1 MSQAPQKVAI
11 VTRMLAHGGAER
23 FAALLSQ
30 VLDQLGYEVH
40 LITVLNEIEYNY
52 AGTLFNLG
60 LMKEQDDSIFGRI
73 KRAYQLKKYIQEQK
87 FDWIIDNR
95 NRCENISEWL
105 ISKYFYRKVRTIYM
119 VHSYDLEFYF
129 PRSKS
134 LAQKIYQNAEAILCV
149 SDEIAQKVKRE
160 FGYQNVAV
168 QYNPVDVARLHQLAQ
183 ATSISGKFI
192 LAYGR
197 IDDAVKNF
205 SLLILS
211 YAQSILP
218 VRGISLYILGDG
230 PDVAQLKAL
239 VAQLKME
246 NHIQF
251 LPKTDNPFGYV
262 QSAMFTT
269 LTSKYE
275 GFPMVLIESLAL
287 GTPVVSVDCH
297 SGPREIISHEING
310 LLVENNNSAQFTH
323 ALNQMIE
330 QPDLY
335 QSMKEKAKNSVA
347 HLSISNIAKDWKNR
361 LG

>member
-30 VLDQLGYEVH
+30 ILDELGYEVH
-40 LITVLNEIEYNY
+40 LITVLNEVQYEYC
-52 AGTLFNLG
+52 GTLFNLG
-60 LMKEQDDSIFGRI
+60 LLKEQDDSILGRI
-73 KRAYQLKKYIQEQK
+73 KRAYQLKKYIDEHK

-95 NRCENISEWL
+95 NRCENLSEWL
-105 ISKYFYRKVRTIYM
+105 ISKYFYRYARTIYM

-149 SDEIAQKVKRE
+149 SDEIAQKVKKE
-160 FGYQNVAV
+160 LGYQNVAV
-168 QYNPVDVARLHQLAQ
+168 QYNPVDVTRLHQLAQ
-183 ATSISGKFI
+183 EKTESGKFI

-205 SLLILS
+205 SLLIS
-211 YAQSILP
+211 AYAQSILP
-218 VRGISLYILGDG
+218 NQGISLYLLGDG
-230 PDVAQLKAL
+230 PDLAQLKAL
-239 VAQLKME
+239 AAQLKME

-251 LPKTDNPFGYV
+251 LPQTDNPFGYV

-297 SGPREIISHEING
+297 SGPREIIQHEQNG
-310 LLVENNNSAQFTH
+310 LLVANENIEQFTL

-335 QSMKEKAKNSVA
+335 QSMKQKAKDSVA
-347 HLSISNIAKDWKNR
+347 HLSMGNIAKDWKNR